1 MGPRMVPRSQGC
13 PTGPQ
18 TFPPSIS
25 GSAMGCRLP
34 LPSVLV
40 PYTPQGYT
48 YTLTWEGGMKAKL
61 TVTIDEELIPE
72 AKEQAR
78 SQGLSLSGLIERAL
92 RGLTLEKRQSFSARW
107 RGGFKAARRKD
118 DRYKALAEKY
128 L

>member
-1 MGPRMVPRSQGC
+1 
-13 PTGPQ
+13 
-18 TFPPSIS
+18 
-25 GSAMGCRLP
+25 MGCRLA
-34 LPSVLV
+34 LPSPVTM
-40 PYTPQGYT
+40 PYTPWDYT
-48 YTLTWEGGMKAKL
+48 YTPTWEGGMKAKL
-61 TVTIDEELIPE
+61 TVTIDEDLIPK

-78 SQGLSLSGLIERAL
+78 SQGLSLSDLIERAL